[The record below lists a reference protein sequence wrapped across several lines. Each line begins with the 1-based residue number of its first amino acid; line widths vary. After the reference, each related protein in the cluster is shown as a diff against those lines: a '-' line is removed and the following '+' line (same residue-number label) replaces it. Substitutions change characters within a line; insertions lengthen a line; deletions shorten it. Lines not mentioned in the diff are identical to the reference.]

1 MTDSLE
7 RDLAKMFDDS
17 RVESDDF
24 QVVRMTAR
32 AVDAVPAGGAG
43 IPGRFV
49 AAVAAM
55 AVLGFLVVLA
65 NPVMEVPPGD
75 HAGGEWD
82 GLDDAVATYLDV
94 GGDEG
99 SLWASPL
106 EGVGSELSEE
116 ALLEEYAAL
125 LNDMEL

>member
-1 MTDSLE
+1 MTDLLE

-24 QVVRMTAR
+24 QVVRMAAR
-32 AVDAVPAGGAG
+32 AVDAVPAGGVG

-55 AVLGFLVVLA
+55 AVVGFLVVLA
-65 NPVMEVPPGD
+65 NPVMKAPPGD
-75 HAGGEWD
+75 YTGEEWD

-106 EGVGSELSEE
+106 EGAGSDLSEE

-125 LNDMEL
+125 LNDMEF